1 MSLAKSVV
9 TGTVYRQ
16 PEKRFTQ
23 NNVAVSAFV
32 LNIGDRDEMLLRVLS
47 KRNALDEV
55 VSSLTK
61 GDRVLVEG
69 RLETAAVKMDDGS
82 EKRIYE
88 IDANTIERIGE
99 GGEAASGSG
108 SSKYGTDEIVKFES
122 DDFSNELIG
131 EDEIPF

>member
-9 TGTVYRQ
+9 TGTVYRA

-23 NNVAVSAFV
+23 NNIAVSAFV
-32 LNIGDRDEMLLRVLS
+32 LNIGEREETLIRVIS
-47 KRNALDEV
+47 RRNALDEI
-55 VSSLTK
+55 VSSISK

-69 RLETAAVKMDDGS
+69 RLQTAAVKMDDGS

-88 IDANTIERIGE
+88 IDANTIEKLGE
-99 GGEAASGSG
+99 GAMAVSD
-108 SSKYGTDEIVKFES
+108 SKFGTEEIVKFES
-122 DDFSNELIG
+122 DDMSNELIN

>member
-9 TGTVYRQ
+9 TGTVYRA

-32 LNIGDRDEMLLRVLS
+32 LNIGEREETLIRVLS

-55 VSSLTK
+55 VSSLSK
-61 GDRVLVEG
+61 GERVLVEG
-69 RLETAAVKMDDGS
+69 RLQTASVKMDDGS

-88 IDANTIERIGE
+88 IDANTIERLGE
-99 GGEAASGSG
+99 GGSV
-108 SSKYGTDEIVKFES
+108 SSSSDYGTEEIVKFES
-122 DDFSNELIG
+122 DDLSNELIN